1 MNYSKDNQDNKPEK
15 IVDVEEVIRNKN
27 PHLLKILPG
36 FILRYLKRII
46 HENEINSLLNKNR
59 NKFGLDFVDAVLDEF
74 GVKIV
79 VKGEEN
85 IPKTGKC
92 IIASNHP
99 LGGLDGVALLSVVG
113 KIRKDLIFPVNDILL
128 YVPNSKELFIPINK
142 HGSNTENIKIINDT
156 FASDVILLYFP
167 AGLVSR
173 KQSGKIIDLP
183 WKKTFISKAKQFKR
197 DIIPA
202 YIDGR
207 NSNFFYNFA
216 NLRTFLKIKSNIEM
230 LYLVNE
236 TYKQKDKTVNII
248 FGKPI
253 PYETFDKRNSYLKWA
268 ELMKEHVYNIG
279 RKGKNTLFDIKNY

>member
-85 IPKTGKC
+85 IPKTGKY

-156 FASDVILLYFP
+156 FSSDVILLYFP

-268 ELMKEHVYNIG
+268 ELMKGHVYNIG